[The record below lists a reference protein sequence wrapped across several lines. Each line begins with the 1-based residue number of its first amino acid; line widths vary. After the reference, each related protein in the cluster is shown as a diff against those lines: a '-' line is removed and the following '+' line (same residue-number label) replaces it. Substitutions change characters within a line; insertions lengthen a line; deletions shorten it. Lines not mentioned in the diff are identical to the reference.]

1 MKISSLRKVFE
12 SQLAVE
18 NFPAHTFFHLR
29 FFLSW
34 QAVLVHEHDGW
45 ICGGTILN
53 EYFILTAAHC
63 VNSSTDLQVLVGEL
77 LSF

>member
-18 NFPAHTFFHLR
+18 DFPAHTFLHLH

-34 QAVLVHEHDGW
+34 QAVLVHEHGGW

>member
-1 MKISSLRKVFE
+1 MKISSLKKVLE
-12 SQLAVE
+12 SKLAVE
-18 NFPAHTFFHLR
+18 DFPAQIILHLC

-34 QAVLVHEHDGW
+34 QAVLVQKHGEW

-63 VNSSTDLQVLVGEL
+63 VNNSTGLRVLVGEL